1 MDINEQE
8 RIDAVSHYI
17 RGDKPSDI
25 YRGVNRSEKWL
36 FKWVNR
42 FKTGEKEWFKSRSRA
57 PKQHAKKTNAE
68 VEKVVVNIRKA
79 LMDGTD
85 HESK

>member
-8 RIDAVSHYI
+8 RIDAVNHYI

-42 FKTGEKEWFKSRSRA
+42 FKTGEKEWFKSRFLLPLFNF
-57 PKQHAKKTNAE
+57 PK
-68 VEKVVVNIRKA
+68 
-79 LMDGTD
+79 LWG
-85 HESK
+85 